1 MNDALR
7 DSFLHAGNQLYFPGF
22 LWMSKVKAFWTAG
35 RTNIEAGF
43 NVFFAN
49 ASNMIEKLEAVDKAK
64 KLDEKASGI
73 PASLPTFHHI

>member
-35 RTNIEAGF
+35 RTN
-43 NVFFAN
+43 
-49 ASNMIEKLEAVDKAK
+49 KAK

-73 PASLPTFHHI
+73 PASLPTFHYICRHTHQ